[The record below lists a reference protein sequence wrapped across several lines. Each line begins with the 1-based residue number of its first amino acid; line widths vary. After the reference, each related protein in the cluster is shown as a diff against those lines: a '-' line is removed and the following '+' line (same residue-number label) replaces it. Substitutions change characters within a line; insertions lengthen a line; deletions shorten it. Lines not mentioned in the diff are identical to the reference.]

1 MRRPNETAKERIIE
15 ATIREIEVHG
25 LTDFSIRRV
34 ATECEISCAAPY
46 KHFKNKNT
54 LILEVIRYINRRWTE
69 VQKEVILLHPG
80 NWRAMITDICIA
92 YIRFLSENPGYQA
105 VVLLNDSS
113 MDEEQ
118 IREKGKIS
126 AVTSDIIHHY
136 CTSVRMSREV
146 EMRKTYVVRSLLF
159 GAVILLKNG
168 SLENTDATYEMIRES
183 IDREFDLP

>member
-1 MRRPNETAKERIIE
+1 MRHPSEASRERIII
-15 ATIREIEVHG
+15 ATIREIEAHG
-25 LTDFSIRRV
+25 VTDFSIRRV
-34 ATECEISCAAPY
+34 AAECEISCAAPY

-54 LILEVIRYINRRWTE
+54 LILEVIRYVNRRWAE
-69 VQKEVILLHPG
+69 VQQSVILLHPG

-92 YIRFLSENPGYQA
+92 YIRFLSENPGFQA

-126 AVTSDIIHHY
+126 AMSSDIIHHY
-136 CTSVRMSREV
+136 CASVNMPPEV
-146 EMRKTYVVRSLLF
+146 ERRKTYVVRSLLF

-168 SLENTDATYEMIRES
+168 SLENTEETYEMIRQN